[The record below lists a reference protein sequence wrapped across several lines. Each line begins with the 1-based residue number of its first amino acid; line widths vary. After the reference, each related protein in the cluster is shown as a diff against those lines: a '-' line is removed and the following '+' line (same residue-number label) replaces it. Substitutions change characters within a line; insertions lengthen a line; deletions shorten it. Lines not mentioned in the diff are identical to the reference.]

1 MSAICHKCSGGA
13 IDALSGECLDCADAA
28 RLAELEATVALLEAE
43 NARLK
48 TDLGAASFIASERT
62 RNGIVKWL
70 RDTAQ
75 SVEVALNVDPRLPDH
90 NREAYVSFAR
100 SVLTNLG
107 NAIAACED
115 INPP

>member
-1 MSAICHKCSGGA
+1 MSASCHKCSGGA

-28 RLAELEATVALLEAE
+28 RLAELEATVTLLEAE

-62 RNGIVKWL
+62 RNSIVKWL
-70 RDTAQ
+70 NR
-75 SVEVALNVDPRLPDH
+75 VGPLHVA
-90 NREAYVSFAR
+90 A
-100 SVLTNLG
+100 
-107 NAIAACED
+107 AIAACED